1 MNELLVR
8 GSEIAWREIAAGV
21 ERGELRSGKPGAGTA
36 LLRFVKGS
44 VVGDHVHPGGEELFL
59 VSGSLRVGLSF
70 LLPGDYLY
78 TQCNGINDA
87 EALED
92 SLVLQMQPEPMRFV
106 RSAGQDADQCPAA
119 QPWSERT

>member
-8 GSEIAWREIAAGV
+8 AADIVWRQIAPGV
-21 ERGELRSGKPGAGTA
+21 ERGELRAGKPGAGTA

-44 VVGDHVHPGGEELFL
+44 VVGDHIHPGGEELFL
-59 VSGSLRVGLSF
+59 VSGSLRIGRWF
-70 LLPGDYLY
+70 LRPGDYLY
-78 TQCNGINDA
+78 TGCNGVNDA

-106 RSAGQDADQCPAA
+106 
-119 QPWSERT
+119 